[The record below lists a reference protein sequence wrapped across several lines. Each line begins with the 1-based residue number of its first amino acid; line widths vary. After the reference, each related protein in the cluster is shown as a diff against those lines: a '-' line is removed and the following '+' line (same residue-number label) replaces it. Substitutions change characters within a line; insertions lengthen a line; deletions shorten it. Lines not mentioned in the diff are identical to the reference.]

1 MMKLYKFDEY
11 PHAQFFFC
19 FANYQYRKWNRTK
32 KTTKTIQLNQL
43 DITDFMNELNERILL
58 SISCFNNK
66 NFVAVSFFS
75 YLDSVLNFF
84 FFVK

>member
-1 MMKLYKFDEY
+1 
-11 PHAQFFFC
+11 
-19 FANYQYRKWNRTK
+19 
-32 KTTKTIQLNQL
+32 
-43 DITDFMNELNERILL
+43 MNELNERILL

-84 FFVK
+84 FLLNNHNH